1 MHSRQSSERVI
12 QPSAQKGGGVQG
24 GLGAAGVK
32 LNPKNSCAWGGGLSW
47 LITSSDLGD
56 VSSFH
61 SESCASSG

>member
-12 QPSAQKGGGVQG
+12 QPSAQKGGG

-32 LNPKNSCAWGGGLSW
+32 LNPKNSCAQRGEMDALSW
-47 LITSSDLGD
+47 LIASSDLGD

-61 SESCASSG
+61 PESSASSG